1 MAIDKFGPNAFA
13 TGSVTSDALAT
24 GTIATA
30 DIADDAVTT
39 AKVAD
44 TVNLGRRNLV
54 INGDFRVWQRGTAH
68 SGVSTAGYHADRFYF
83 YPQNSSAV
91 FQISQST
98 NTPNGFGNAYLVE
111 VTTADTS
118 IASNEEVKIIHKLEG
133 QDLQRFKKGTSDAQ
147 GFMLSFYFQSTKT
160 GTYVV
165 ELYDRDNGR
174 DISKSINVTDTN
186 WNRYT
191 LNFPSDTTGSFDND
205 ANSSLEI
212 SWWLVAGSAV
222 QGGTLNESWRTATD
236 PSSATGQ
243 VNFGDSTSNY
253 CRLTGIQLEVGD
265 TATPFEHRSYG
276 EELTLCQRYYQQP
289 AGAMWGTITNGGG
302 SFSNLWF
309 TQVLPVEMRADPTV
323 SVLPKTIQL
332 RCWGGTSGNTSYGD
346 RNFDGS
352 TITTINSAAYRK
364 KNISGR
370 FAIPSGIT
378 RGELMLDR
386 TDDGNFSVD
395 AEL

>member
-30 DIADDAVTT
+30 DIANDAVTT

-44 TVNLGRRNLV
+44 TVNLGRRNLI

-118 IASNEEVKIIHKLEG
+118 IASDEEVKIIHKLEG

-276 EELTLCQRYYQQP
+276 EELSLCQRYYYQKQQKGRRGGGIFTRNNNRSQGRLYLP
-289 AGAMWGTITNGGG
+289 QVMRVSPTFTATRDLGDGIFSGCTISAANGFDDAIQPEYVDVEVDVDINSGGGNGGT
-302 SFSNLWF
+302 FRFDF
-309 TQVLPVEMRADPTV
+309 T
-323 SVLPKTIQL
+323 
-332 RCWGGTSGNTSYGD
+332 
-346 RNFDGS
+346 F
-352 TITTINSAAYRK
+352 
-364 KNISGR
+364 
-370 FAIPSGIT
+370 
-378 RGELMLDR
+378 
-386 TDDGNFSVD
+386 D